1 MIAPLPDTLLV
12 CFWDIIMRTVMKERR
27 LLRAKTGES
36 FVRIE
41 DCIVKCGSRPV
52 RGGILVD
59 WSAEVTLT

>member
-1 MIAPLPDTLLV
+1 MIAPLPETLLV

-41 DCIVKCGSRPV
+41 DCIVK
-52 RGGILVD
+52 
-59 WSAEVTLT
+59 